1 MAAGLESAAYL
12 MQGISDF
19 QGGQAQA
26 KLLRQQGRQEIIS
39 ANDDASQIR
48 REGERI
54 EGSNRAALAAS
65 GLDMGSAS
73 AQAIAMEGASE
84 IERDVDLTL
93 YRGRV
98 RATELESEARMA
110 KYRGK
115 TSLINSSLKA
125 YAAWERNAAGA
136 VKGAAGGAP

>member
-1 MAAGLESAAYL
+1 
-12 MQGISDF
+12 MQGLADF
-19 QGGQAQA
+19 QGGKAQA
-26 KLLRQQGRQEIIS
+26 KVLRQQGQQEIIS

-84 IERDVDLTL
+84 IQRDVDLTL

-115 TSLINSSLKA
+115 ASLINSSLKA
-125 YAAWERNAAGA
+125 YSSFAKSAEAAAKPGA
-136 VKGAAGGAP
+136 K